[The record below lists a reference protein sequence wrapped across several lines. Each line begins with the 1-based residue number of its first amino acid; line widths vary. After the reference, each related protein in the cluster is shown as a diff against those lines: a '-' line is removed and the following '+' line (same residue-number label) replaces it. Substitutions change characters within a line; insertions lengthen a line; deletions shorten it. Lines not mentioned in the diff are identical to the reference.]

1 MRRNLWLA
9 SFGLV
14 VALVASV
21 AVVAIPGPQ
30 PVVVSFSRTI
40 TPGNGFTV
48 KVAGTITVVPAN
60 RSVSGTITIS
70 VTNATGAFIA
80 SVNVT
85 FANAAN
91 ATGSVTE
98 DVIAPVAPI
107 FVHVTVDTGLRT
119 ASVSWDPIPS
129 RPERRP

>member
-1 MRRNLWLA
+1 MRRNVWLA

-14 VALVASV
+14 VVLVASV
-21 AVVAIPGPQ
+21 AVVAMPGPQ
-30 PVVVSFSRTI
+30 PVVISFSRTI
-40 TPGNGFTV
+40 APGTGISV
-48 KVAGTITVVPAN
+48 VVAGTITVEPAN
-60 RSVSGTITIS
+60 RSVSGTIGIS

-85 FANAAN
+85 FADAAN

-98 DVIAPVAPI
+98 NVIAPGAMIV
-107 FVHVTVDTGLRT
+107 VRVTVDTGLRT
-119 ASVSWDPIPS
+119 VSVSWDPVPS